1 MIEVRQARYF
11 QAVAEEL
18 HFGRAAERLAM
29 SQPPLSQAIIQL
41 ERQLGVPLLRRTN
54 RSVALTEA
62 GRVFLEE
69 CRALVLA
76 AERATEAAVKAD
88 AGIVGTLRIGAVAS
102 AFNETLPEAISR
114 FQQSWPLVELRVQ
127 EIDSHHGHS
136 GLLRRELDIAV
147 IRQTVTRRDLQAVPI
162 RRDHFIIAMPASH
175 RLASASTPVRLEEFR
190 DDSWVWISRQHTPD
204 YHDELVAA
212 CREAGFSPEARH
224 QANSIQ
230 AQLDMVECGLGVTL
244 APVSSLRRNPKGI
257 VWRELRRRVDLIE
270 LSAVVRGG
278 ERDVLVDHFLEAI
291 QDSTKLGQP
300 DKHSRS

>member
-41 ERQLGVPLLRRTN
+41 ERQLGVSLLRRTN

-69 CRALVLA
+69 CRSLIRA
-76 AERATEAAVKAD
+76 AERASEAAVQAHTGI
-88 AGIVGTLRIGAVAS
+88 AGILRIGAVAS
-102 AFNETLPEAISR
+102 AFNETLPEAIER
-114 FQQSWPLVELRVQ
+114 FQRSWPLVELRVQ
-127 EIDSHHGHS
+127 EIDSHQGRP
-136 GLLRRELDIAV
+136 GLLSRELDIAV
-147 IRQTVTRRDLQAVPI
+147 IRQTVPNRDLHAIPV
-162 RRDHFIIAMPASH
+162 RRDHFVIAMPTTH
-175 RLASASTPVRLEEFR
+175 PLAAESTPIRLGEFR
-190 DDSWVWISRQHTPD
+190 DESWVWISRKHTPD

-212 CREAGFSPEARH
+212 CREAGFTPEARH

-244 APVSSLRRNPKGI
+244 APASSLRRNPQGI

-278 ERDVLVDHFLEAI
+278 EREVLVDHFIETI
-291 QDSTKLGQP
+291 QASAAKPSSDS
-300 DKHSRS
+300 SS